1 MNVMVDGYYLDGF
14 LTTTG
19 KTWLNSAQN
28 VVLLNNGKLAQNEW
42 IEYYG
47 VWYYADNNGHVV
59 KNQWVGEYYLR

>member
-47 VWYYADNNGHVV
+47 VW
-59 KNQWVGEYYLR
+59 